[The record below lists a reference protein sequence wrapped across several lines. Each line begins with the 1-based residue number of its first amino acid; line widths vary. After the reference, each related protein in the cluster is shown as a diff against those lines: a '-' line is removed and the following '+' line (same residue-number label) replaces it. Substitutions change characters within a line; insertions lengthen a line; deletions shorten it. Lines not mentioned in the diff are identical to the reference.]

1 MLKTLSTSLAL
12 CAALFLAAPVHA
24 ASHAGAPM
32 AKDKSACE
40 KSADEKK
47 LAGAARN
54 SHIKKCNA
62 DAGGGG
68 AAKGNAACE
77 KSADDKKLAG
87 AARNSHI
94 KKCNA
99 DGGPDKAAAA
109 APKASGAKK

>member
-12 CAALFLAAPVHA
+12 CAALLLAAPVHA

-32 AKDKSACE
+32 AKGASACE
-40 KSADEKK
+40 KSADDKK

-54 SHIKKCNA
+54 SHIKKCEA
-62 DAGGGG
+62 DAGGG
-68 AAKGNAACE
+68 AAKGNPACE

>member
-32 AKDKSACE
+32 AKDKAACE
-40 KSADEKK
+40 KSADDKK

-54 SHIKKCNA
+54 SHIKKCEA
-62 DAGGGG
+62 DGGG
-68 AAKGNAACE
+68 AAKGNPACE

-99 DGGPDKAAAA
+99 DGGPAKAAAA

>member
-1 MLKTLSTSLAL
+1 MLKTLTTSLAL
-12 CAALFLAAPVHA
+12 CAALCLSLPVHA

-62 DAGGGG
+62 D
-68 AAKGNAACE
+68 
-77 KSADDKKLAG
+77 
-87 AARNSHI
+87 
-94 KKCNA
+94 
-99 DGGPDKAAAA
+99 GGPAKAAAA
-109 APKASGAKK
+109 ASGPKK